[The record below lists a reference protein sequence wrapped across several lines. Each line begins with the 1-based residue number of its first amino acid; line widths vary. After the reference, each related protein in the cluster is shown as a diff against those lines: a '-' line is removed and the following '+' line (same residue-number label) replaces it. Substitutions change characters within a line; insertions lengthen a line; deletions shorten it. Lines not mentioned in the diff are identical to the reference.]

1 MISVDEDAL
10 VCDLAETYQ
19 IYDYK
24 QLPASMVAVFSCGL
38 RETSRIKMRLS
49 GQKIPLDTILL
60 AGISDNLRLLLWT
73 KTKDGQKNVNRP
85 ESILHKLSENNPRE
99 KEEIIFDSGEDF
111 EKMRQKLLG
120 NTIHGGE

>member
-38 RETSRIKMRLS
+38 RETSRIKMKLS
-49 GQKIPLDTILL
+49 GQKIPLDTLLL

-111 EKMRQKLLG
+111 EKMRQQLLG
-120 NTIHGGE
+120 NAIHGGE

>member
-38 RETSRIKMRLS
+38 RETSRIKMKLS
-49 GQKIPLDTILL
+49 GQKIPLDTLLL

-99 KEEIIFDSGEDF
+99 KEEIIFESGEDF
-111 EKMRQKLLG
+111 EKMRQQLLG
-120 NTIHGGE
+120 NTVHGGE

>member
-38 RETSRIKMRLS
+38 RETSRIKMKLS
-49 GQKIPLDTILL
+49 GQKIPLDTLLL

-85 ESILHKLSENNPRE
+85 ESIFHKLSENNPRE
-99 KEEIIFDSGEDF
+99 KEEIIFESGEDF
-111 EKMRQKLLG
+111 EKMRQQLLG
-120 NTIHGGE
+120 NTVHGGE

>member
-38 RETSRIKMRLS
+38 RETSRIKMKLS

>member
-38 RETSRIKMRLS
+38 RETSRIKMKLS

-111 EKMRQKLLG
+111 EKMRQQILG